1 MNTREANADAPR
13 PAPGPEPGAVMGPE
27 PGAVMGPEPGA
38 VMGPEPG
45 AVMGPEPGAVMGPE
59 MGAEAQPEVRQEG
72 RVEVGVAWRGVAR
85 RSSGVTGVKSLAVAA
100 GAVLGLVRFL
110 AGRDW
115 PVGGIVAACAGAV
128 VLVVAGAVAY
138 DGVRVRAIRW
148 RLTPERLEL
157 RSGITTRQHRSIPR
171 DRVRSVDLRADPV
184 HRMFGLAVVKVGT
197 GEHAGDAPQLTLDPL
212 TRHDAE
218 ALRRT
223 LLRRGDP
230 AGEGP
235 LAELRWSWIRYAPL
249 SVWTFTGAAVVLG
262 ALYKVFDSL
271 GMKRFTTRLAS
282 ELWAWIAAQPLLAVP
297 LLLAVN
303 VAVGVAG
310 AMLLFAESWGRYR
323 LDREPGRLRLRRGL
337 LTTRSLTMEE
347 RRLRGVELSEPLLL
361 RLAGAARVRTVATG
375 LSKSGSKDTEDA
387 AALTPPLPR
396 PDALRI
402 ATAVTPAGS
411 SLGEA
416 MVTLT
421 RHPPAARRRRVMR
434 ALATTGVAAGLPVAV
449 AAGAVPWAE
458 GAGWTVVAVVGTLVV
473 PAYGLWMAAAGA
485 ANLGHAL
492 SPRHLITRRGALVR
506 RTVALDRRGVAGWT
520 FTETFFQRRSGLV
533 TVSATTAAGRGHYE
547 VVDVGR
553 SDGLDL
559 AAATVPG
566 LLDPFLAHSRR

>member
-13 PAPGPEPGAVMGPE
+13 PVPGPEPGAGME
-27 PGAVMGPEPGA
+27 P
-38 VMGPEPG
+38 
-45 AVMGPEPGAVMGPE
+45 
-59 MGAEAQPEVRQEG
+59 
-72 RVEVGVAWRGVAR
+72 EVGVAWRGVAR
-85 RSSGVTGVKSLAVAA
+85 RSPWVTGIKSLVVAA

-128 VLVVAGAVAY
+128 VLIVAGAVAY
-138 DGVRVRAIRW
+138 DGIRVRAIRW
-148 RLTPERLEL
+148 RLTPQRLEL
-157 RSGITTRQHRSIPR
+157 RSGVTTRKHLSIPR

-197 GEHAGDAPQLTLDPL
+197 GEQAGDAPELTLDPL

-223 LLRRGDP
+223 LLCQGDL

-262 ALYKVFDSL
+262 ALYKVSDSF

-375 LSKSGSKDTEDA
+375 LRKSGSEDTEDA

-402 ATAVTPAGS
+402 VTAVTPAGS

-416 MVTLT
+416 MVALV
-421 RHPPAARRRRVMR
+421 RHPAAARRRRVMR
-434 ALATTGVAAGLPVAV
+434 ALATTGVAAGLSAAV

-458 GAGWTVVAVVGTLVV
+458 GASRTVVAVVGTLVV
-473 PAYGLWMAAAGA
+473 LAYGLWMAAAGA

-492 SPRHLITRRGALVR
+492 SPRHLIMRRGAVVR

-566 LLDPFLAHSRR
+566 LLDPFLEHSRR